1 MKAQKN
7 WSDLSIWFFAFG
19 YFAFYAPYSALT
31 KLLSNGSLAGYQDAP
46 VAGLVLLPATLIAT
60 VGFVCC
66 CLTMLGWWR
75 YAEFHNV
82 LGLRLPV
89 PGFWTTV
96 SGLGTAV
103 IIATTTLAFTFNG
116 VSILLA
122 LLLMRGGVLIMS
134 PLIDFVFRR
143 RVHWYSWAA
152 LLLSLTA
159 VTWALANTKSAALT
173 FAALVNLLCYL
184 AGYAA
189 RLQSMTRVAKRG
201 KQAVTRRYFVEEQI
215 VSMPVLIL
223 VPLGLALFG
232 DGEASAAL
240 RTGFTVFLS
249 RGNSLMPAFAIGL
262 LYGCLFMFGSLIY
275 LDRRENTFCIPINR
289 SSSLLAGIVS
299 SIVLA
304 LLFGQPPASGSQLI
318 GVGCIIA
325 ALVILVLPTAAP
337 QAKLASA
344 PPGRVPAATLV
355 LFVCGSNT
363 SRSPMAEALCRHLL
377 GAMDREAPG
386 WAGPDAVEIQSVGLK
401 AAAGTPMT
409 AESNSALQ
417 ALGVA
422 APHHGAQ
429 ALTDDMVRRA
439 DAIFCM
445 TEAQRHWLVSRFPEA
460 EMSAHR
466 LNPDHDILDPS
477 GLGPAVF
484 RQCAEMIRAAL
495 LLRLPEFGTDAP

>member
-1 MKAQKN
+1 MKTKNN

-46 VAGLVLLPATLIAT
+46 VAGLVLLPATLIAA
-60 VGFVCC
+60 VSFVCC

-89 PGFWTTV
+89 PGLWTTV
-96 SGLGTAV
+96 SGLGTAA

-134 PLIDFVFRR
+134 PLVDFAFRR

-152 LLLSLTA
+152 LLLSLSA
-159 VTWALANTKSAALT
+159 VTWALVNTASAALT

-189 RLQSMTRVAKRG
+189 RLQSMTRVAKRD
-201 KQAVTRRYFVEEQI
+201 KQTVTRRYFVEEQI

-223 VPLGLALFG
+223 VPLAVAVFG

-240 RTGFTVFLS
+240 RTGFTMLLS
-249 RGNSLMPAFAIGL
+249 RSSSLLPAFAIGI

-289 SSSLLAGIVS
+289 SSSLLAGIVAS
-299 SIVLA
+299 FALA
-304 LLFGQPPASGSQLI
+304 SLFGQPPAATSQLI
-318 GVGCIIA
+318 GAGLIIA

-337 QAKLASA
+337 QADLAPA
-344 PPGRVPAATLV
+344 PPGRTPAASLV

-363 SRSPMAEALCRHLL
+363 SRSPMAEALCRHLMA
-377 GAMDREAPG
+377 AMDRDTSG
-386 WAGPDAVEIQSVGLK
+386 WAEPQAVEIKSVGLK
-401 AAAGTPMT
+401 ATAGAPLT
-409 AESNSALQ
+409 AEANSALQ
-417 ALGVA
+417 AIGVA
-422 APHHGAQ
+422 APRHGAQ
-429 ALTDDMVRRA
+429 ALTDDMVRQA

-460 EMSAHR
+460 EMTAHR

-495 LLRLPEFGTDAP
+495 LLRLPEFGTEAP